1 MCIMKEKTYEAKQK
15 KMTTWA
21 NNHAL
26 PPNPTKDLKH
36 AQRKSKGKFKGC
48 QKRNGHPIF
57 LKCSL
62 ETNLHPFLQTAQD
75 GVHMTLPPIKK
86 TPMSTSSGLGM
97 KVDLNYSPYCF
108 Q

>member
-1 MCIMKEKTYEAKQK
+1 MQCDKPKANRWGRPTLMCIMKEKTYEAKQK

-48 QKRNGHPIF
+48 
-57 LKCSL
+57 
-62 ETNLHPFLQTAQD
+62 
-75 GVHMTLPPIKK
+75 
-86 TPMSTSSGLGM
+86 
-97 KVDLNYSPYCF
+97 
-108 Q
+108 